1 VKESK
6 RLLLEALLGEPGRGW
21 TRSQLARASGQ
32 HSKARMDLHL
42 SPLVDAGFLRR
53 AGDLYRLVPDQP
65 VTAALKQ
72 LLRELG
78 ASLPS

>member
-1 VKESK
+1 MKESK
-6 RLLLEALLGEPGRGW
+6 RLLLEALLGDPSRGW

-32 HSKARMDLHL
+32 HPKARMDRYL

-53 AGDLYRLVPDQP
+53 SGDIYRLVPDQP
-65 VTAALKQ
+65 VTGALEQ